1 MKYISDIDIADA
13 YIENRLQ
20 GIYDTQDVSYF
31 PIRIT
36 GLGIT
41 KRLDEE
47 ATKRALLDV
56 LQKNKI
62 PFDDNMP
69 LAKISELVNNN
80 NMNASNYAVYTT
92 TERSREQ
99 FANPKALEAYAGLPI
114 TLDHPTDS
122 NGEKTLLNS
131 ATIQQTPIVG
141 SIIKAYERD
150 GSVWGV
156 AKIYDK
162 RVFKHLDAYPSTSPG
177 FEVCGIMQNEIAT
190 EYPNRFNHLAF
201 VEKGYWDA
209 SAGER
214 AMDLS
219 CVTFDRTIDSE
230 GANMAKEEVK
240 ENEKVEEQVDSE
252 AEAVETEKVDS
263 EAEAVEAEKA
273 EEQVDSEAEVVANDP
288 EAAPTPA
295 AEVDNAEESQEISNI
310 GGNMPK
316 KEKVDSIT
324 EQVATPE
331 ANEAKVDEEVGVI
344 DEQDEIIEAEH
355 CDEYNEEIEGH
366 EEIDED
372 REREELIDS
381 FRSVIDKSDVKLS
394 MPYIQGRK
402 KVSAVLGEILLSNFR
417 YVDSKYDDVILNNIR
432 KPAQNKQLLVD
443 AYNSMLGNIEKE
455 NKKINS
461 KVRGFQKTSNPN
473 IRVDKEF

>member
-122 NGEKTLLNS
+122 NGEKALLNS

-141 SIIKAYERD
+141 SIIKAYEKD

-252 AEAVETEKVDS
+252 AEAVEAEKV
-263 EAEAVEAEKA
+263 

-316 KEKVDSIT
+316 EEKVDSIT

-331 ANEAKVDEEVGVI
+331 ANEAKVDEEVEVIDEEVEKI
-344 DEQDEIIEAEH
+344 DEQDEII
-355 CDEYNEEIEGH
+355 DEEINGEIEGH

-372 REREELIDS
+372 HEREELIDS
-381 FRSVIDKSDVKLS
+381 FRSVVDKSDVRLS

-402 KVSAVLGEILLSNFR
+402 KVSAVLGEILLSNFK
-417 YVDSKYDDVILNNIR
+417 YVDAKYDDVILNNIR
-432 KPAQNKQLLVD
+432 RPAQNKQLLID
-443 AYNSMLGNIEKE
+443 AYNSMLSNIEKE

>member
-122 NGEKTLLNS
+122 NGEKALLNS

-252 AEAVETEKVDS
+252 AEAVETEKV
-263 EAEAVEAEKA
+263 

-316 KEKVDSIT
+316 EEKVDSIT

-331 ANEAKVDEEVGVI
+331 ANEAKVDEEVEVIDEEVKKI
-344 DEQDEIIEAEH
+344 DEQDEII
-355 CDEYNEEIEGH
+355 DEEINNEIEEH

-381 FRSVIDKSDVKLS
+381 FRSVVDKSDVRLS

-402 KVSAVLGEILLSNFR
+402 KVSAVLGEILLSNFK
-417 YVDSKYDDVILNNIR
+417 YVDAKYDDVILNNIR
-432 KPAQNKQLLVD
+432 KPSQSKQLLID